1 VPAEAVA
8 GRAAEGARAY
18 LAASASVDEHL
29 ADQLLL
35 PMALGSGGS
44 FVARAVTPH
53 LHSNAVVIG
62 TFTGR
67 KVSVAPAGDCT
78 EIRVA

>member
-1 VPAEAVA
+1 
-8 GRAAEGARAY
+8 
-18 LAASASVDEHL
+18 
-29 ADQLLL
+29 
-35 PMALGSGGS
+35 MALGSGGS